1 LTYGVLLHRE
11 ASRARVSQFCLK
23 TGEGA
28 TIERAPSWRSRGSE
42 VKDGRFDGVGCGT
55 VEVGPNYHS
64 LDEIL
69 LLVHRGILVFWLFV

>member
-1 LTYGVLLHRE
+1 MVHV
-11 ASRARVSQFCLK
+11 AS
-23 TGEGA
+23 
-28 TIERAPSWRSRGSE
+28 SWRSRGSE